1 MKQLMMIACISL
13 LSISVVQAKQQG
25 SDKVQ
30 QLHTYKCHLVLNDN
44 REVIRDYRRQ
54 PKNQNGN
61 LQRMLLNQQV
71 AVEKGA
77 RLAIVEV
84 VECVE
89 SDADFSKATS
99 RELDR
104 MTLR

>member
-1 MKQLMMIACISL
+1 MKQLMLIACIGL
-13 LSISVVQAKQQG
+13 ISISVAQAKQPG
-25 SDKVQ
+25 SNKMQ
-30 QLHTYKCHLVLNDN
+30 QLYTYKCHLVLDDN

-61 LQRMLLNQQV
+61 LQRMLINQPV

-77 RLAIVEV
+77 RFVIIEV
-84 VECVE
+84 VECV
-89 SDADFSKATS
+89 DMDTDFSSATS

-104 MTLR
+104 ITLR

>member
-1 MKQLMMIACISL
+1 MKQLLLIVCVSL
-13 LSISVVQAKQQG
+13 LSTTAAQAKQPG
-25 SDKVQ
+25 SNDVKK
-30 QLHTYKCHLVLNDN
+30 LHGYKCHLVLADK

-61 LQRMLLNQQV
+61 LERMLLNQQV

-77 RLAIVEV
+77 RLAITQV

-89 SDADFSKATS
+89 REAEFGKATS

-104 MTLR
+104 KTLR

>member
-1 MKQLMMIACISL
+1 MKQLMLIACIGL
-13 LSISVVQAKQQG
+13 ISISVAQAKQP
-25 SDKVQ
+25 SSNKMQ
-30 QLHTYKCHLVLNDN
+30 QLYTYKCHLVLDDN

-61 LQRMLLNQQV
+61 LQRMLINQPV
-71 AVEKGA
+71 AVEKGV
-77 RLAIVEV
+77 RFTIVDV
-84 VECVE
+84 VECVDL
-89 SDADFSKATS
+89 DADFSKATS